1 MLRAKD
7 PKIWSSIEQE
17 EIEHPSPRKIVDG
30 RTIYRSR
37 VLLHT
42 RWAAHPIITDFG
54 AARFGEP
61 GEMHSGD
68 VMPGIYRAPE
78 VILDMEWDSKIDMWC
93 VGLMVCADSLASL
106 IPMIVM
112 R

>member
-7 PKIWSSIEQE
+7 PTIWSHIEQE

-42 RWAAHPIITDFG
+42 RWASRPIITDFG

-61 GEMHSGD
+61 GETHSGD
-68 VMPGIYRAPE
+68 AVPGIYRAPE
-78 VILDMEWDSKIDMWC
+78 VNLDIEWDSKIDMWC

-106 IPMIVM
+106 ITMIVM

>member
-1 MLRAKD
+1 
-7 PKIWSSIEQE
+7 
-17 EIEHPSPRKIVDG
+17 
-30 RTIYRSR
+30 
-37 VLLHT
+37 
-42 RWAAHPIITDFG
+42 
-54 AARFGEP
+54 
-61 GEMHSGD
+61 MHSGD

-106 IPMIVM
+106 IPMIEM